1 MSLKMQNPER
11 GATVPATRAFTL
23 IELLV
28 VIAII
33 AILASMLLPSLSKAK
48 EAARRI
54 SCLNN
59 EKQLGL
65 SATMYAS
72 DSENSFPPRS
82 GKIRWPSRF
91 QDYFRNPRILLCLTD
106 GRRDPPVTFGSDSNF
121 VADTLPR
128 SYILNG
134 FGDYFED
141 TLASTPADWAAF
153 KNGAYPLG
161 MKDTAVGHP
170 TETILLGEKETGS
183 GHFYMDF
190 WEGRSGND
198 VDELEQSRH
207 SGSGPKS
214 ASGGSNF
221 AFIDGH
227 ASYVKYLGAVRPLN
241 LWGVTDAG
249 RVAYAW

>member
-1 MSLKMQNPER
+1 MQNLKTKHTAQNVR
-11 GATVPATRAFTL
+11 GFTL

-33 AILASMLLPSLSKAK
+33 AILASMLLPALSKAK
-48 EAARRI
+48 ETARRI
-54 SCLNN
+54 SCINN
-59 EKQLGL
+59 QKQLGL
-65 SATMYAS
+65 SAIMYTG
-72 DSENSFPPRS
+72 DNDNYFPARS
-82 GKIRWPSRF
+82 GRTRWPSRL
-91 QDYFRNPRILLCLTD
+91 QEYFKDRRILLCLTD
-106 GRRDPPVTFGSDSNF
+106 GQNPSTGGSDTNF

-128 SYILNG
+128 SYMING
-134 FGDYFED
+134 FGDYFEEK
-141 TLASTPADWAAF
+141 LAGNPAEWAAY
-153 KNGAYPLG
+153 KNGSYPTG

-170 TETILLGEKETGS
+170 AETILFGEKETGS

-190 WEGRSGND
+190 WEGRGGND

-207 SGSGPKS
+207 MGSGPKS
-214 ASGGSNF
+214 SSGGSNY

-227 ASYVKYLGAVRPLN
+227 ASFMKYLRAVRPLN